1 MTQSGHI
8 VFRNIKEIIFG
19 KPVDNAIDDIVSR
32 VGAERI
38 LLMAS
43 GTLRR
48 ETDEVEKICKV
59 LGNRCAG
66 IFDKM
71 PPHTPREAVIAA
83 TEQARKANADL
94 IVTLG
99 GGSVTDGAKGVQL
112 CLANDITTA
121 PGMDALRPVQGPD
134 GTMIPAPLKPPT
146 IRQISIPTT
155 LSGGEFSA
163 ITGITDERTKTKEL
177 CQHPLIVPQITV
189 LDPAVTV
196 HTPEWLWLS
205 TGVRA
210 IDHCVE
216 GTCSLLANAFGD
228 AEGLMGVKLLNQGL
242 QRVKNDPSDIDGRL
256 DCMMGSCLSS
266 GPFANGVPMGASHSI
281 GYVLGAVYGV
291 PHGHTSCVIMPSVMR
306 WNKTVNADRQ
316 EMVAA
321 MMGRPGEDLG
331 DVLEELIASLGQP
344 TRLSGVNIGP
354 DKFERIAEQS
364 MAVRWTEHN
373 PRPVPSSAQLMEI
386 LEMAA

>member
-146 IRQISIPTT
+146 NGQKRRNFASI
-155 LSGGEFSA
+155 L
-163 ITGITDERTKTKEL
+163 
-177 CQHPLIVPQITV
+177 
-189 LDPAVTV
+189 
-196 HTPEWLWLS
+196 
-205 TGVRA
+205 
-210 IDHCVE
+210 
-216 GTCSLLANAFGD
+216 
-228 AEGLMGVKLLNQGL
+228 
-242 QRVKNDPSDIDGRL
+242 
-256 DCMMGSCLSS
+256 
-266 GPFANGVPMGASHSI
+266 
-281 GYVLGAVYGV
+281 
-291 PHGHTSCVIMPSVMR
+291 
-306 WNKTVNADRQ
+306 
-316 EMVAA
+316 
-321 MMGRPGEDLG
+321 
-331 DVLEELIASLGQP
+331 
-344 TRLSGVNIGP
+344 
-354 DKFERIAEQS
+354 
-364 MAVRWTEHN
+364 
-373 PRPVPSSAQLMEI
+373 
-386 LEMAA
+386 